1 MPVVANKGFDW
12 STLKKKYHT
21 KKIIPLNL
29 DKIKNTGNT
38 MKILQLKNQNRIK
51 LLKRSQIDS
60 NSVLETVRDIVSDV
74 EKNQDNALRKY
85 LSLIHI

>member
-1 MPVVANKGFDW
+1 
-12 STLKKKYHT
+12 
-21 KKIIPLNL
+21 
-29 DKIKNTGNT
+29 

-74 EKNQDNALRKY
+74 EKIRTMHSVNTQKIRWCCFK
-85 LSLIHI
+85 